1 LSPILSPP
9 YAPTKIADYC
19 KDAIACTAGGV
30 AIYLTS
36 GFYNE
41 EVADQ
46 MTTLV
51 HELLHVTFNGASD
64 DEVANKFHLSYDNNN
79 PANTS
84 SRAITDWLNK
94 DCGRLR

>member
-1 LSPILSPP
+1 
-9 YAPTKIADYC
+9 
-19 KDAIACTAGGV
+19 
-30 AIYLTS
+30 
-36 GFYNE
+36 
-41 EVADQ
+41 
-46 MTTLV
+46 
-51 HELLHVTFNGASD
+51 VTFNGASD